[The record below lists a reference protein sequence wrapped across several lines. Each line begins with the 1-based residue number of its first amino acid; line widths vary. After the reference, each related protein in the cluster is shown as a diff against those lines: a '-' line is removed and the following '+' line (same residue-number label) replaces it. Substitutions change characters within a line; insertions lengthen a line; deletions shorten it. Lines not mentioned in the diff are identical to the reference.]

1 MRVKLKPTIYWFYNS
16 GSNEYVKTPHPQ
28 KDLFFWCLLFAS
40 DEIVKFIWTKM
51 DDGIRSAL
59 VAACFYR
66 NAAARNKRDTDKCD
80 RYNALADK
88 YEQLAIGV
96 FQAQFKTFC
105 RIAYYFWRKISIF
118 VENFDFCRK
127 FRFLSKI
134 SIFVEIL
141 DFCRKFESLTK
152 HFVLTKLFISGK
164 NLDFIPKIRLLTKH

>member
-1 MRVKLKPTIYWFYNS
+1 MATKKSGVVKNLRSKSGSFSRHFYNS
-16 GSNEYVKTPHPQ
+16 GANEYVKTPHPQ

-66 NAAARNKRDTDKCD
+66 NAASRNKRDTDKCD
-80 RYNALADK
+80 RYNSLADE

-96 FQAQFKTFC
+96 YQAEFKIFC
-105 RIAYYFWRKISIF
+105 HIAAITYDFWLKISIF
-118 VENFDFCRK
+118 GAKFRFLTNFNSGK

-134 SIFVEIL
+134 
-141 DFCRKFESLTK
+141 
-152 HFVLTKLFISGK
+152 
-164 NLDFIPKIRLLTKH
+164 